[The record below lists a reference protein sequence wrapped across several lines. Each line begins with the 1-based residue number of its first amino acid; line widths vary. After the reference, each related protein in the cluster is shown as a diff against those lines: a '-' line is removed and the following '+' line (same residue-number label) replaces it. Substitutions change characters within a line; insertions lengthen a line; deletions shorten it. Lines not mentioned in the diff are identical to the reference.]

1 MTKKVYY
8 SHARVQ
14 EDKAH
19 RGSKPDK
26 DAPRVGTKYLS
37 VHTGGVRD
45 KAVAAIHPRIR
56 LGVEPGQFARFISD
70 LATYHDLGKYLPDF
84 QKYLLNDKSFI
95 ARLKQHAAFGAQALY
110 NAWQKSDDELA
121 MLAWVLV
128 LKHHANL
135 PNWQTLEEWYD
146 DSGNKR
152 TFDKQVKTLQPALN
166 KVLNDCGVDS
176 LEDLLHWPE
185 EGIMDWLEKW
195 GDEDNGHI
203 RRYYL
208 VNYAFSLL
216 IEADKLDAT
225 DTSQYTRKSVSVG
238 LVDHFI
244 KSLSSSKK
252 STQNDQRH
260 QARMDVI
267 SHLDAPDILKRRLF
281 TLTAP
286 TGIGKTLTSLDFAL
300 RLKSLIRK
308 KEEHEPQII
317 YALPFI
323 NIIEQSISVYES
335 VLNGHAYLLAHYQF
349 ADIFRKDEKNPVDRE
364 DKEQF
369 IREQQMALDTWQ
381 SDVVITSFV
390 QLLQTLI
397 GNRNRLLKKFNHLA
411 GSILILDEVQNM
423 NLKHLPLVG
432 AAFYYLAH
440 LLDARVILMTATK
453 PKIFELAGQEIL
465 SKRGVKLEGLH
476 QPLELLPNHE
486 AYFRELKR
494 TKLIPHLN
502 ELEST
507 EDWADFIAEKREAGK
522 SALIVCNKVQRSID
536 LYALLQEKI
545 SEANLYYLSTNLL
558 PVHREEV
565 RKNVA
570 AALEAHRAGEGPA
583 PVLVSTQC
591 IEAGVDLDFDM
602 GFRDLGPL
610 DSIIQ
615 VAGRINRNDSP
626 DKQHAPAYI
635 VNMGDCER
643 IYGKIT
649 QQQATKALQAGMEAH
664 GPEIQEAHYLDMVST
679 YFTGISE
686 KSAFNESRD
695 IFKAMECLQYE
706 PINDEPS
713 VSSFRVIEDIGKTIS
728 VFIEAD
734 DEATEALEAFYD
746 MLSCDLGR
754 EEFNAQYKRA
764 FHQHTLAV
772 PDYLSKA
779 KELIQMSSLYEKTE
793 GLYVVP
799 ADEVNDFYN
808 TTTGFNREKVEEET
822 AMML

>member
-1 MTKKVYY
+1 MKEKVYY
-8 SHARVQ
+8 SHARVL
-14 EDKAH
+14 EDEAH

-26 DAPRVGTKYLS
+26 DAPRVGTKHLS

-56 LGVEPGQFARFISD
+56 LGVDPEQFSRFIAD

-84 QKYLLNDKSFI
+84 QKYLLNDKPFF
-95 ARLKQHAAFGAQALY
+95 ARLKRHAAFGAQAIY
-110 NAWQKSDDELA
+110 NAWQESDKELA

-128 LKHHANL
+128 LKHHTNL
-135 PNWQTLEEWYD
+135 PNWRRLEGWYNECFENQLQFRDQVKSLKSTLNEVQT
-146 DSGNKR
+146 DSG
-152 TFDKQVKTLQPALN
+152 
-166 KVLNDCGVDS
+166 VDN
-176 LEDLLHWPE
+176 LENLLHWPTE
-185 EGIMDWLEKW
+185 DILLALYSWSR
-195 GDEDNGHI
+195 DNGDI

-225 DTSQYTRKSVSVG
+225 DTSQYLRKAVAKA
-238 LVDHFI
+238 LVDDFL
-244 KSLSSSKK
+244 KEKTTEDT
-252 STQNDQRH
+252 TQNNQRH
-260 QARMDVI
+260 NARMEVI
-267 SHLDAPDILKRRLF
+267 SHLDAPDILERRLF

-300 RLKSLIRK
+300 RLKSLIRE
-308 KEEHEPQII
+308 KEGHEPQII

-323 NIIEQSISVYES
+323 NIIEQSISVYEK
-335 VLNGHAYLLAHYQF
+335 VLNGNAHLLAHYQF
-349 ADIFRKDEKNPVDRE
+349 ADIFRKDEKNPEERE

-397 GNRNRLLKKFNHLA
+397 GNRNRLLKKFNHFA

-423 NLKHLPLVG
+423 SLKHLPLVG
-432 AAFYYLAH
+432 ATFYYLAH

-453 PKIFELAGQEIL
+453 PKIFELAEQEIL

-476 QPLELLPNHE
+476 QPLELLSNHE
-486 AYFRELKR
+486 RYFRELKR
-494 TKLIPHLN
+494 TKLIPHLD
-502 ELEST
+502 EMEST
-507 EDWADFIAEKREAGK
+507 EDWADFIVEKRETGK

-536 LYALLQEKI
+536 LYALLQKKI
-545 SEANLYYLSTNLL
+545 GNANLYYLSTNLL

-565 RKNVA
+565 RNSVA
-570 AALEAHRAGEGPA
+570 EALEAHREGEGPA
-583 PVLVSTQC
+583 PILVSTQC

-626 DKQHAPAYI
+626 GKEHAPVHI
-635 VNMGDCER
+635 VNMGDSNR

-649 QQQATKALQAGMEAH
+649 QQQATKALQAGMEVH
-664 GPEIQEAHYLDMVST
+664 GPEIEEAHYLDMVTT

-686 KSAFNESRD
+686 ASAFNESRD

-713 VSSFRVIEDIGKTIS
+713 VSSFKVIEDIGKTIS

-734 DEATEALEAFYD
+734 EKANEALKAFYD
-746 MLSCDLGR
+746 MLSGDLGR
-754 EEFNAQYKRA
+754 EEFNAKHKRT

-793 GLYVVP
+793 GFYVVP
-799 ADEVNDFYN
+799 AEEVNDFYN
-808 TTTGFNREKVEEET
+808 NTTGFNRDKAKEET